1 MSSGGELQSEGSEGA
16 ERARVRVSGSVQGV
30 FFRDSTREKAE
41 SLALTGWVRN
51 LPDGNVEAVF
61 EGPSAK
67 VREMVEWCEAGP
79 PHAEVENVE
88 VNHEPPENDLSAFEV
103 R

>member
-1 MSSGGELQSEGSEGA
+1 MRSEGNEGA
-16 ERARVRVSGSVQGV
+16 ERARVLVSGSVQGV

-41 SLALTGWVRN
+41 SLSLAGWVRN

-61 EGPSAK
+61 EGSAPN
-67 VREMVEWCEAGP
+67 VREMIEWCEAGP
-79 PHAEVENVE
+79 PRATVENVE
-88 VNHEPPENDLSAFEV
+88 VTHEPPEAGPSDFEV